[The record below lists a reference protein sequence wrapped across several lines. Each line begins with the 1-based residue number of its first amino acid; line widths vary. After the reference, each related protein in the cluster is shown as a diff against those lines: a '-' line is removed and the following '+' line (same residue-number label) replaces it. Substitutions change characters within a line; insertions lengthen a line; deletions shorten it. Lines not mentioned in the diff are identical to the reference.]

1 MGIMTTMTMAVV
13 MMMVTVMNMMIMVEV
28 MMAVMMM
35 ITIML
40 TLRRPLNFV
49 FKANPLILETSFL
62 NWMPTELALCIPS
75 IVTRKIKIR

>member
-13 MMMVTVMNMMIMVEV
+13 MMMVALMNIVLV

-40 TLRRPLNFV
+40 TLQRPLNFV

-75 IVTRKIKIR
+75 IVTRKIKLR